1 MACGPGCSAQ
11 TGRTSASPRASP
23 LGASATPFYRR
34 LSGSSPDL
42 TASLQR
48 YRLRMRLPRRSDC
61 CEREAAQCWQVAGPA
76 IAGWCCACC
85 PESADFVHES
95 FHPRRSSVYRWKTFQ
110 LQHLQ
115 LAEPSAQIM
124 CLPNVFPRRQLRIL
138 QRDRSG
144 VVATRL
150 TRAMTR
156 VRLCCSV
163 GCKEG
168 ASAFRCVISTRARK
182 RTLVARAVHADPRQ
196 DSRCCAGTQGAGP
209 FYDEGVC
216 QRLVNE
222 LPCNDLEGGL
232 DEQPLPHPSCQSD
245 RLKTCPCWLLPSN
258 MDCV

>member
-1 MACGPGCSAQ
+1 M
-11 TGRTSASPRASP
+11 
-23 LGASATPFYRR
+23 L
-34 LSGSSPDL
+34 
-42 TASLQR
+42 
-48 YRLRMRLPRRSDC
+48 
-61 CEREAAQCWQVAGPA
+61 AG
-76 IAGWCCACC
+76 GCACC

-95 FHPRRSSVYRWKTFQ
+95 FHRRRSSVYRWKTFQ

-124 CLPNVFPRRQLRIL
+124 CLPNVFPRRQNATEAVL
-138 QRDRSG
+138 
-144 VVATRL
+144 VATRL
-150 TRAMTR
+150 TRAMIR

-168 ASAFRCVISTRARK
+168 TSAFRCVISMRARK
-182 RTLVARAVHADPRQ
+182 RTLFDVAGVENGSMRVLGKILGAALVHEERV
-196 DSRCCAGTQGAGP
+196 P

-222 LPCNDLEGGL
+222 LPCNDLAGRRGGL